1 MFVISRRLFVIGAP
15 LSLAA
20 CASTQPRVA
29 EPVLPAIEPHYYQ
42 MYAALPHE
50 RFPIPAVDLTQIRPE
65 LLRRE
70 VAYPTDEQPGTIV
83 IDPANHFLYL
93 VRPEG
98 RAIRY
103 GVGVGRAGFDWDG
116 RATIRR
122 KAVWPTWTPPA
133 EMIKRQPELEEY
145 RRGMPPSLENPMGA
159 RALYLYQG
167 DRDTLYRIHG
177 TNDPL
182 SIGQSMSSGCIRLLN
197 QDIIDL
203 HDRVPIGTK
212 VVVLEAELPPE
223 LAGF

>member
-1 MFVISRRLFVIGAP
+1 MISRRLFVIGAP